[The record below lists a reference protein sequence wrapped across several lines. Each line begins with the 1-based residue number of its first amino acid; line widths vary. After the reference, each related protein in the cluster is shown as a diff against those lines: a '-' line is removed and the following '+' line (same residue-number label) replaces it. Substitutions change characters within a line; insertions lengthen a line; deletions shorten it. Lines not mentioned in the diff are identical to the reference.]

1 MGCGCKKQIQGTAT
15 EVPKVPDELKEH
27 FIQEL
32 DEYKSPIS
40 EPVIDEVI
48 NQIPPY
54 PLIED

>member
-1 MGCGCKKQIQGTAT
+1 MGCNCKKTKVEAPPPIPV
-15 EVPKVPDELKEH
+15 EVQEH
-27 FIQEL
+27 FIKEL

-40 EPVIDEVI
+40 EPIIDEVI